1 MRKQRLIECNP
12 RWATQDE
19 RVCYLIFDCPEGHAD
34 CTHAIPF
41 TPALDGTPTTGT
53 AWKREGDQFDTLSLS
68 PSIRRKQRYANR
80 EAALKAGC
88 IPEHIE
94 ETMFCALHIF
104 IKNGAIQYCG
114 DSA

>member
-34 CTHAIPF
+34 CSHIIPF
-41 TPALDGTPTTGT
+41 TPALDGTQVPGTTW
-53 AWKREGDQFDTLSLS
+53 AREGDQFDSLSLS
-68 PSIRRKQRYANR
+68 PSILRRQRYKNKA
-80 EAALKAGC
+80 AALADGVK
-88 IPEHIE
+88 E
-94 ETMFCALHIF
+94 EYFTESMLCAVHIF

-114 DSA
+114 DSK